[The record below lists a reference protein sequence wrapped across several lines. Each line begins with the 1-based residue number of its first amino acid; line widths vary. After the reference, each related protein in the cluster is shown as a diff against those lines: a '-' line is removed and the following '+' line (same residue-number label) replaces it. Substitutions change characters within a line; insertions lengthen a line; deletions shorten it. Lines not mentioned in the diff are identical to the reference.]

1 MRCSILFLKQILLS
15 VVIVAEHLVVIRRLV
30 NLAWVITVVALI
42 LCHFRAAVRTLFIGF
57 VAFVAAIRAFVFARS
72 EKMRTLCL
80 MAMDNHSFLY
90 FFHRSHDALGLSAS
104 ADKQSAVD
112 TAVRKVSAVA

>member
-42 LCHFRAAVRTLFIGF
+42 RCHFRAAVG
-57 VAFVAAIRAFVFARS
+57 
-72 EKMRTLCL
+72 
-80 MAMDNHSFLY
+80 HS
-90 FFHRSHDALGLSAS
+90 
-104 ADKQSAVD
+104 V
-112 TAVRKVSAVA
+112 